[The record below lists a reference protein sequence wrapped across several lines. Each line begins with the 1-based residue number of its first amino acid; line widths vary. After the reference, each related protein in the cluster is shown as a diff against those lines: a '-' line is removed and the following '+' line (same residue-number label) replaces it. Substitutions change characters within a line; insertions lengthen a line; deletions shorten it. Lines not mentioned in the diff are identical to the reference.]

1 MKTHPLAFA
10 VLVAC
15 AATPAARAQQVADPH
30 VALTH
35 TMQQAS
41 HDDPLGRHLF
51 PPELVMSNQRA
62 IGLQDTQRETIM
74 QSVRYAQA
82 VLGEMQM
89 RMAGEMERLV
99 ELLQAAT
106 VDSTAA
112 LAQLDRVL
120 MHEHQVKRAHI
131 AMLIRIRNTLTPEQR
146 GRLEAIRAGRAPLM
160 RN

>member
-1 MKTHPLAFA
+1 MKRLILA
-10 VLVAC
+10 VALLA
-15 AATPAARAQQVADPH
+15 AATSAAAQQPEPQYVFAQMP
-30 VALTH
+30 
-35 TMQQAS
+35 QPQ

-62 IGLQDTQRETIM
+62 IGLQDPQRETIM

-99 ELLQAAT
+99 ELLRT
-106 VDSTAA
+106 PLIDSTAV

-120 MHEHQVKRAHI
+120 MHEHQVKRTHI
-131 AMLIRIRNTLTPEQR
+131 GMLIRIRNVLTPEQR
-146 GRLEAIRAGRAPLM
+146 ERLQAIRAQHMER
-160 RN
+160 RDD

>member
-1 MKTHPLAFA
+1 VKRHPLALA
-10 VLVAC
+10 ALIAC
-15 AATPAARAQQVADPH
+15 AATPARAQQVDDPR
-30 VALTH
+30 VALTQA
-35 TMQQAS
+35 MQQAS
-41 HDDPLGRHLF
+41 PEDPLGRHLF

-62 IGLQDTQRETIM
+62 IGLQDPQRETIM

-99 ELLQAAT
+99 ELLQVPT

-112 LAQLDRVL
+112 LSQLDRVL

-131 AMLIRIRNTLTPEQR
+131 AMLIRIRNTLTPDQR
-146 GRLEAIRAGRAPLM
+146 ARLETIRSGRSPL